1 MHRRTPVIANKKGG
15 FSGSAIFPV
24 ALKTVY
30 DVYEAVKIP
39 IMGIGGVSS
48 ADDVLEMMLAG
59 AAAVQIGAPT
69 LSNLIYAAI

>member
-1 MHRRTPVIANKKGG
+1 ML
-15 FSGSAIFPV
+15 FSRCIE
-24 ALKTVY
+24 TVY

-59 AAAVQIGAPT
+59 AAAVQIGAA
-69 LSNLIYAAI
+69 NLIEPYICRDIIRELPSTMKNTE

>member
-1 MHRRTPVIANKKGG
+1 M
-15 FSGSAIFPV
+15 
-24 ALKTVY
+24 KTVY

-59 AAAVQIGAPT
+59 AAAVQIGAA
-69 LSNLIYAAI
+69 NLIEPYICRDIIRELPSTMKNTE